1 MNFLEIC
8 KRVRQDSGISGD
20 IATVIGQQG
29 ILAKL
34 VTWVQEADL
43 DIQRSKTEWSF
54 MWRRA
59 SASLVVGKNEYL
71 PGDLN
76 MQPFT
81 NIETMFVGT
90 KQVNEV
96 PWAQLEHDLLSNG
109 GAPSGE
115 PCSYAL
121 SPDGFIV
128 FNRSPMAVAV
138 TNIRYHLLP
147 LRMTINTS
155 VSPIPEEFH
164 EAIVQKALQ
173 SYARQEQ
180 DDQLQRDAISEFD
193 VLAKSMAAR
202 FLPKITFKF
211 GALG

>member
-20 IATVIGQQG
+20 IAAVTGQQG

-43 DIQRSKTEWSF
+43 EIQRSKTEWSF

-71 PGDLN
+71 PADLN
-76 MQPFT
+76 MQPFA
-81 NIETMFVGT
+81 NLETMFIGT
-90 KQVNEV
+90 KPTYEV

-121 SPDGFIV
+121 SLDGFIV
-128 FNRSPMAVAV
+128 FNRSPLTAGLVS
-138 TNIRYHLLP
+138 IRYHLLP

-155 VSPIPEEFH
+155 VSPIPEEYH

-173 SYARQEQ
+173 SYARHEQ
-180 DDQLQRDAISEFD
+180 DDQLQRDAIAAFD
-193 VLAKSMAAR
+193 VLSKEMAAR

>member
-20 IATVIGQQG
+20 IAAVTGQQG

-34 VTWVQEADL
+34 VTWVQEANL
-43 DIQRSKTEWSF
+43 EIQRSKTEWSF
-54 MWRRA
+54 MWRRT

-71 PGDLN
+71 PADLN
-76 MQPFT
+76 MQPFA
-81 NIETMFVGT
+81 NLETLFVGT
-90 KQVNEV
+90 KELSEV

-109 GAPSGE
+109 GAPAGE

-121 SPDGFIV
+121 SPDGYIV
-128 FNRSPMAVAV
+128 FNRSPLVVAVA
-138 TNIRYHLLP
+138 NIRYHLLP

-155 VSPIPEEFH
+155 VSPIPEDYH

-173 SYARQEQ
+173 SYARHEQ
-180 DDQLQRDAISEFD
+180 DDQLQRDAITAFD
-193 VLAKSMAAR
+193 GLSKEMAAR
-202 FLPKITFKF
+202 YLPKITFKF
-211 GALG
+211 GALY

>member
-8 KRVRQDSGISGD
+8 KRVRLESGISGD
-20 IATVIGQQG
+20 IAAVTGQQS

-34 VTWVQEADL
+34 VVWVQEADL
-43 DIQRSKTEWSF
+43 EIQRSHTEWSF

-59 SASLVVGKNEYL
+59 SANLVAGKNEYL
-71 PGDLN
+71 PADLN
-76 MQPFT
+76 MQPFS

-90 KQVNEV
+90 KQVDEV

-109 GAPSGE
+109 GAPTGE
-115 PCSYAL
+115 PCKYAL

-128 FNRSPMAVAV
+128 FNRSPLAIAVV
-138 TNIRYHLLP
+138 SIRYHLLP

-164 EAIVQKALQ
+164 EAIVQRALQ
-173 SYARQEQ
+173 SYARHEQ
-180 DDQLQRDAISEFD
+180 DDQLQRDAMTQFESISKE
-193 VLAKSMAAR
+193 MAAR
-202 FLPKITFKF
+202 FLPKITFAARGF
-211 GALG
+211 Y

>member
-1 MNFLEIC
+1 MNFLELC
-8 KRVRQDSGISGD
+8 KRTRQDSGISGD
-20 IATVIGQQG
+20 IASVIGQQG

-43 DIQRSKTEWSF
+43 EIQRSHREWSF

-59 SASLVVGKNEYL
+59 TSNLQVGKNEYL
-71 PGDLN
+71 PADLS
-76 MQPFT
+76 MLPFS
-81 NIETMFVGT
+81 NIETMFIGT
-90 KQVNEV
+90 KPVDEV

-121 SPDGFIV
+121 SPDGMIV
-128 FNRSPMAVAV
+128 FNRSPVAV
-138 TNIRYHLLP
+138 PAAHIRYHLLP

-155 VSPIPEEFH
+155 ESPIPAEFH

-173 SYARQEQ
+173 NYARHEQ
-180 DDQLQRDAISEFD
+180 DDQLQRDAIGAFE
-193 VLAKSMAAR
+193 VLSKDMAAR
-202 FLPKITFKF
+202 FLPKISFKF
-211 GALG
+211 GALR